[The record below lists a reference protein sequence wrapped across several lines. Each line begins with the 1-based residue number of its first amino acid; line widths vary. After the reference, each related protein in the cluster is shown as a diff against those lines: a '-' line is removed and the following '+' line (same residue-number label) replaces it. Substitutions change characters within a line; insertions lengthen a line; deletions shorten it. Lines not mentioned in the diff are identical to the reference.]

1 MVLEHMEH
9 PVPKIMA
16 RRKRITSLSPHLWT
30 LARLDISMNGDGDDE
45 SAGGSD
51 CNDDG
56 RDSVGKGKDS
66 NRGFDPVNEI
76 VVTTVTNPDGKR

>member
-1 MVLEHMEH
+1 
-9 PVPKIMA
+9 
-16 RRKRITSLSPHLWT
+16 
-30 LARLDISMNGDGDDE
+30 MNGDGDDE